1 MLVGLLAFAVN
12 ILLLLSTSH
21 VCSIKIHPVRMLLT
35 AILGGVHAGA
45 CMYPGL
51 GFLGAYYWRVV
62 VLCAMGLTA
71 FDLKV
76 RPAAVYMLMNIAVSE
91 GFSCVYDG
99 RIGEVIVGA
108 AAVALF
114 LIVGNRIDPDAA
126 RKHRC
131 IISIPAPNGEITVT
145 ALCDTGNMLSDPLT
159 GRSVLVVSSE
169 VAHKLGVGKTQLDDP
184 VGTVSNNPGYRLIPY
199 HGVGGGGLL
208 LAKKYN
214 NVRIGDKTERVL
226 VAFSP
231 NEIGKGYGFQALI
244 GGTA

>member
-21 VCSIKIHPVRMLLT
+21 VCCVKIHPVRMLLT

-99 RIGEVIVGA
+99 TMGEVFFSA
-108 AAVALF
+108 AAVALL
-114 LIVGNRIDPDAA
+114 LIVGKRIDPDAA
-126 RKHRC
+126 QEHRC

-184 VGTVSNNPGYRLIPY
+184 VGTVSNYPGYRLIPY